1 MQEVMEKWFQEASSE
16 QCDAMLA
23 LQLDYRFEGDVFA
36 SLWWS
41 HFQKIGFRH
50 TGTSYEVPA
59 SFPYSQKEYVANEM
73 YCILDNLAVPQLVSS
88 FQHDNGNRSSVLLPI
103 NLEKMSL
110 EEMDWWKRIRRQLI
124 FAKFHSNIDK
134 QYKNQQ
140 SDEGEEM
147 GDDGQPIASRRR
159 TRSAN
164 RRSGPS
170 GDTNPKGNCRRSFVT
185 DAGAD
190 LYIRKKKRA
199 KTKGKGKSKSTSER
213 DDEPVFPTIDQY
225 IVYAKDYHNADLEV
239 VEESIAQTFDEW
251 RFLLSTNQSLLL
263 YGVGSKRSL
272 LNKFIS
278 VQLQQD
284 GDVIEI
290 NGFDYSVTIEGVLD
304 LLVRLLLKNHEPR
317 LDLHDISLF
326 KNNGGITNG
335 LTYARQGDAV
345 IVQRAIAI
353 GKALSRR
360 VVDTL
365 KPIYLVVHSI
375 DGVGLRNSTAQ
386 EALAALVYHSR
397 TFEFGQNAVRLAA
410 SVDHINGPMML
421 WDPTLQATFQW
432 ARRRTPTLR
441 PYTNEIVKNDL
452 YDNQRA
458 TKGGK
463 NGAKT
468 VLELEQQQLLQK
480 TDVESIFDILAS
492 FAPRLTQ
499 SLQLL
504 IQLQLEK
511 KVDWIGYT
519 DLFEQCKQSF
529 TVSSDHQL
537 RNWMGE
543 LIDHNVV
550 VVDNSQRPPRYRVP
564 YSTTALRKILKFK
577 HKKHQLG

>member
-1 MQEVMEKWFQEASSE
+1 MEKAMEKWFQQASSE

-41 HFQKIGFRH
+41 HFQKLGFRH
-50 TGTSYEVPA
+50 TGTSYELPA
-59 SFPYSQKEYVANEM
+59 SFPHSQKEYVANEM
-73 YCILDNLAVPQLVSS
+73 YCILDSLAVPQLVSS
-88 FQHDNGNRSSVLLPI
+88 FQHNNGDRPSALSPI
-103 NLEKMSL
+103 DLERMSL
-110 EEMDWWKRIRRQLI
+110 EEIDWWKRIRRQLI
-124 FAKFHSNIDK
+124 FAEFHSNVEN

-140 SDEGEEM
+140 SKGGEVKVD
-147 GDDGQPIASRRR
+147 DDGETIASRRR

-164 RRSGPS
+164 RPS
-170 GDTNPKGNCRRSFVT
+170 KPSPSVDTNPKGNFKRSFVT

-190 LYIRKKKRA
+190 LYIRKTKRA
-199 KTKGKGKSKSTSER
+199 KGKGRFKSTAER
-213 DDEPVFPTIDQY
+213 DEEPVFPTIDQY
-225 IVYAKDYHNADLEV
+225 ATYAKDYHNDDLEV
-239 VEESIAQTFDEW
+239 VEESIAQAFDEW

-278 VQLQQD
+278 TQLRQA
-284 GDVIEI
+284 GDVIAI
-290 NGFDYSVTIEGVLD
+290 NGFDMTITIEAVLD
-304 LLVRLLLKNHEPR
+304 LLVRLLLKSHEPR

-326 KNNGGITNG
+326 EHNDAITNG

-360 VVDTL
+360 VVETL

-375 DGVGLRNSTAQ
+375 DGVGLRNPTAQ

-421 WDPTLQATFQW
+421 WDPTLQASFQW
-432 ARRRTPTLR
+432 ARRRTSTLR
-441 PYTNEIVKNDL
+441 PYINEILESDL
-452 YDNQRA
+452 YDNQKT
-458 TKGGK
+458 TKGSK
-463 NGAKT
+463 SGAKA
-468 VLELEQQQLLQK
+468 LSEQDQQQLLQNRE
-480 TDVESIFDILAS
+480 DAESIFDILAS

-499 SLQLL
+499 SLQ
-504 IQLQLEK
+504 QLVQMQLEK
-511 KVDWIGYT
+511 KGDWIVYT
-519 DLFEQCKQSF
+519 DLFQQCKLSF
-529 TVSSDHQL
+529 TASSDHQL
-537 RNWMGE
+537 RNFLGE

-564 YSTTALRKILKFK
+564 YSSTGLRKILKFK
-577 HKKHQLG
+577 HDEG